1 MDQMKLR
8 FLLPLLGASLLI
20 ACSDEQNSKTSVS
33 TSLVGVEALIVPEI
47 STTTTTTTTSTT
59 TSVAPITTQPG
70 PREITIG
77 MSHLGRPI
85 LAVQIQDSPHRPVIA
100 IGSIHGDE
108 SMGLEV
114 VERLRNS
121 PDIPEGLNLWIIPTV
136 NPDGLAASVRG
147 NARGVDLN
155 RNFATDDWQ
164 FVGQG
169 SEKYSGEAA
178 ASEVE
183 TKAVQQF
190 VLEQQP
196 LLVVWWHQFGYYVD
210 EQRTVANFDLI
221 RRFSELT
228 GLPITDVG
236 CGSTPCVGNA
246 TVFINSNIEGA
257 SSFVVELPRDVSSR
271 ALDEQAQ
278 AFLAVA
284 EMATQNIFAQ

>member
-1 MDQMKLR
+1 
-8 FLLPLLGASLLI
+8 
-20 ACSDEQNSKTSVS
+20 
-33 TSLVGVEALIVPEI
+33 
-47 STTTTTTTTSTT
+47 
-59 TSVAPITTQPG
+59 
-70 PREITIG
+70 

-85 LAVQIQDSPHRPVIA
+85 VAVQIQDSPHRPVIA

-121 PDIPEGLNLWIIPTV
+121 PDIPEGLNLWVIPTV
-136 NPDGLAASVRG
+136 NPDGLAASARG

-155 RNFATDDWQ
+155 RNFATDDWR

-221 RRFSELT
+221 ERFSEMT

>member
-1 MDQMKLR
+1 
-8 FLLPLLGASLLI
+8 
-20 ACSDEQNSKTSVS
+20 
-33 TSLVGVEALIVPEI
+33 
-47 STTTTTTTTSTT
+47 
-59 TSVAPITTQPG
+59 
-70 PREITIG
+70 

-85 LAVQIQDSPHRPVIA
+85 VAVQIQDSPHRPVIA

-108 SMGLEV
+108 SMGLNI

-121 PDIPEGLNLWIIPTV
+121 LNIPDVLNLWVIPTA
-136 NPDGLAASVRG
+136 NPDGLAVAARG

-155 RNFATDDWQ
+155 RNFATDDWRI
-164 FVGQG
+164 VGQG

-183 TKAVQQF
+183 TRALQQF
-190 VLEQQP
+190 FLDQQP

-221 RRFSELT
+221 ERFSEMT

-236 CGSTPCVGNA
+236 CGSTSCLGNA
-246 TVFINSNIEGA
+246 TVFINSNIERA
-257 SSFVVELPRDVSSR
+257 SSFVVELPRVVSSR
-271 ALDEQAQ
+271 VLDGQAQ
-278 AFLAVA
+278 AFLAIA